1 MSAVPN
7 TRRLTVNDIRAKKGK
22 EPVVCLTAYTASV
35 AWRVDEVV
43 DLILVG
49 DSLGMVLYGL
59 ETTVGVTVDMM
70 INHGA
75 AVVRCSRRT
84 LVCVDLPFGSYQE
97 GPVQAFHNAA
107 RIMKETGCQA
117 VKLEGGVEMAETV
130 KFLTERGVPVF
141 GHVGLMPQMVN
152 AVGGFKKRSDVERI
166 LEDAKAIADAGAF
179 AMVVEH
185 VKPEIAKAVTEA
197 VAIPTI
203 GIGAGPDCD
212 GQILVT
218 EDMTGLSAKSPPF
231 VKRYSEAGDAIKDAV
246 TAYAEE
252 VRARRFPV

>member
-1 MSAVPN
+1 MSAKP
-7 TRRLTVNDIRAKKGK
+7 TSRRLTVTDIRKKKGQ
-22 EPVVCLTAYTASV
+22 ERVVCLTAYTASV

-59 ETTVGVTVDMM
+59 ETTVGVTVEMM

-75 AVVRCSRRT
+75 AVVRSSRRT

-97 GPVQAFHNAA
+97 GPIQAFHTAA

-117 VKLEGGVEMAETV
+117 VKLEGGKEMAETV
-130 KFLTERGVPVF
+130 RFLTERGVPVF

-152 AVGGFKKRSDVERI
+152 AVGGFRKRNDGERI
-166 LEDAKAIADAGAF
+166 LEDAKAIAEAGAF

-185 VKPEIAKAVTEA
+185 TTPEIAREVTAAVD
-197 VAIPTI
+197 VPTI
-203 GIGAGPDCD
+203 GIGAGPHCD

-218 EDMTGLSAKSPPF
+218 EDMTGLSAKTPPF
-231 VKRYSEAGDAIKDAV
+231 VKRYAEAGDAIRDAV

-252 VRARRFPV
+252 VRAGRFP